1 MTSLFLIFLLSASAA
16 PTDRCAICHPKEVNE
31 YARTGM
37 GRSLS
42 RPNGQPSGSFT
53 HPFSG
58 TKFTI
63 VASPSGMRQRI
74 EQKGVRAE
82 HEIAYVV
89 GSGNHGFSYLVR
101 VGDSLFQ
108 SPLAYYTR
116 RQKWDMAPG
125 YEKHRY
131 PDFDRPVTLKCLL
144 CHSGRPM
151 PVRGT
156 LNRYAQPEFAAEAIS
171 CERCHGPTEA
181 HLQQPSST
189 NIVNPRKLPQR
200 ARDSVCEQ
208 CHIAGETR
216 IPNPGLSI
224 ADFRPGQRLEDVF
237 SVYVFE
243 RTRATSADDDLKV
256 VSHVEQLSLSE
267 CFRKSTGKMWCGSC
281 HNPHENPKSP
291 QQYYRARCLA
301 CHGATLAKS
310 HAAASRNCIG
320 CHMSKREVSDGGHT
334 VFTDHRISRLPGK
347 PGAGGQGQKL
357 VAWHEP
363 PGRLA
368 IRNLGLAN
376 ISVGRDDLSAYH
388 YKEGSRLLSR
398 YHRSS
403 PGDPAVLEALGW
415 ANRSAGLHSPAL
427 RFFQEALRLRPG
439 SASAHRAVAI
449 AWEKVGDR
457 GKAIATLDRA
467 IKLDPSYSRAYV
479 ELSRIYLEARQL
491 DKVRETISRFLK
503 FMPNNLS
510 ARRALQR
517 VKKHAAKKDRLPE

>member
-1 MTSLFLIFLLSASAA
+1 
-16 PTDRCAICHPKEVNE
+16 
-31 YARTGM
+31 M

-42 RPNGQPSGSFT
+42 RPNEQPAGSFT
-53 HPFSG
+53 HSASG

-63 VASPSGMRQRI
+63 VSSPSGMRQRI
-74 EQKGVRAE
+74 ELKGVRAE

-125 YEKHRY
+125 FEKHPY

-156 LNRYAQPEFAAEAIS
+156 LNRYEQPEFAAEAIS

-224 ADFRPGQRLEDVF
+224 ADFQPGQRLEDVF

-243 RTRATSADDDLKV
+243 RTRATSGDDEPKVDDELKV
-256 VSHVEQLSLSE
+256 VSHVEHLSLSE
-267 CFRKSTGKMWCGSC
+267 CFRKSAGKMWCGSC
-281 HNPHENPKSP
+281 HNPHENPTSP
-291 QQYYRARCLA
+291 QPYYRARCLA
-301 CHGATLAKS
+301 CHGATLAKQ

-347 PGAGGQGQKL
+347 TGTGGQGQKL
-357 VAWHEP
+357 VAWRKP
-363 PGRLA
+363 AGRLA

-388 YKEGSRLLSR
+388 YKEGARLLSL
-398 YHRSS
+398 YQKSS
-403 PGDPAVLEALGW
+403 PGDPAVLEARGW
-415 ANRSAGLHSPAL
+415 AYHFARSHSLAL
-427 RFFQEALRLRPG
+427 RFFREALRLQPG
-439 SASAHRAVAI
+439 SASAHRSVAI

-457 GKAIATLDRA
+457 GKAIAALDRA

-479 ELSRIYLEARQL
+479 ELSRIYSEARQL
-491 DKVRETISRFLK
+491 DKVHETISRFLK
-503 FMPNNLS
+503 VMPNSLS

-517 VKKHAAKKDRLPE
+517 AKNQAAKKDRLPE